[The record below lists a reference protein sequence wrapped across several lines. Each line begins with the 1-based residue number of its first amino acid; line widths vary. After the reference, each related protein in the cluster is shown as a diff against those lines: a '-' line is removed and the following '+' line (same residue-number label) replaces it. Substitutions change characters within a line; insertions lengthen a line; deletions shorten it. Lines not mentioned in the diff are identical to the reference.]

1 MTGLYA
7 FTITGKVFKLDIKY
21 ETFFDLDKINA
32 FF

>member
-21 ETFFDLDKINA
+21 ETTFSIWTK
-32 FF
+32 

>member
-7 FTITGKVFKLDIKY
+7 FTITGKVSKFDIKN